1 MSEFIQINGGKPL
14 KGTVKVSGAKNAALP
29 MLMATLLSGE
39 EIELKNIPN
48 LLDVDLTI
56 RLLEQFGAEVS
67 YLGNTIKVKAENLQA
82 VEASYSLVKALRAS
96 FWVLGPLIARARVA
110 RVALPGG
117 DAIGNRPV
125 DIHLKGLTQ
134 MGADVRL
141 VHGVVY
147 AAAPKG
153 LRPADIEFSF
163 PSVGATHQI
172 MMAASLTPGTT
183 VIKNAAREP
192 EIIALASMLRGM
204 GADVEGDGSSTVV
217 IRGRES
223 LGGAKVSII
232 GDRIEAGTY
241 LLAGIAAGGEVK
253 VDGIDPNFF
262 GSFLPLLKEMG
273 AEVETGPQMVKIKR
287 EGPILPIKTQ
297 TEPFPGLATDL
308 QAPLLAALT
317 LAHGESIIEE
327 NIFEGRFG
335 HVPELVRMG
344 ASIDISDRKAI
355 IRGVPS
361 LSGAP
366 VEATDIRAGA
376 ALVVAGLAAEGG
388 TKIHEIDHLRRGY
401 DRLESKLKGLGA
413 DVSCRPEEIEDLVAI
428 GC

>member
-183 VIKNAAREP
+183 VIKNAACEP
-192 EIIALASMLRGM
+192 EVIALASMLRGM

-241 LLAGIAAGGEVK
+241 LLAGVAAGGEVK

-262 GSFLPLLKEMG
+262 GSFLPLLREMG
-273 AEVETGPQMVKIKR
+273 ADVETGPQMVKIKR

-317 LAHGESIIEE
+317 LAHGESVIEE

-335 HVPELVRMG
+335 HVPELARMG
-344 ASIDISDRKAI
+344 ASIDISERKAI
-355 IRGVPS
+355 IKGVPY

-376 ALVVAGLAAEGG
+376 ALVVAGLAAEGA

>member
-1 MSEFIQINGGKPL
+1 MTEFIQVQGGKRL
-14 KGTVKVSGAKNAALP
+14 KGSVKVSGAKNAALP

-48 LLDVDLTI
+48 LLDVGLTI

-67 YLGNTIKVKAENLQA
+67 YFGNTIKVKTPKLEP

-96 FWVLGPLIARARVA
+96 FWVLGPLVARGRTA

-172 MMAASLTPGTT
+172 MMAAALTPGTT
-183 VIKNAAREP
+183 VIRNAACEP
-192 EIIALASMLRGM
+192 EIVALGGMLRMM
-204 GADVEGDGSSTVV
+204 GAEIEGEGTATVV

-223 LGGAKVSII
+223 LGGGKINII

-241 LLAGIAAGGEVK
+241 LLAGIAAGGDVK
-253 VDGIDPNFF
+253 VEGIDPNFF
-262 GSFLPLLKEMG
+262 GSFLPLLREMG
-273 AEVETGPQMVKIKR
+273 AEVETGPDMVRVKR
-287 EGPILPIKTQ
+287 EGPILPISTK

-317 LAHGESIIEE
+317 LAHGESVIEE

-335 HVPELVRMG
+335 HVPELARMG
-344 ASIDISDRKAI
+344 ASIDIQDRKAI
-355 IRGVPS
+355 IKGVPT

-366 VEATDIRAGA
+366 VEATDIRGGA
-376 ALVVAGLAAEGG
+376 ALVVAGLAAEGI

-401 DRLESKLKGLGA
+401 DRLEAKLKGLGA
-413 DVSCRPEEIEDLVAI
+413 EVSCRPEEIEVLVAF

>member
-14 KGTVKVSGAKNAALP
+14 SGTVRASGAKNAALP

-39 EIELKNIPN
+39 ELELKNVPN

-56 RLLEQFGAEVS
+56 RLLEQFGAQVS
-67 YLGNTIKVKAENLQA
+67 YLGNTIKVKAANLQA

-96 FWVLGPLIARARVA
+96 FWVLGPLVARARVA

-153 LRPADIEFSF
+153 LKPADIEFSF

-172 MMAASLTPGTT
+172 MMAAALTPGTT
-183 VIKNAAREP
+183 VMRNVACEP
-192 EIIALASMLRGM
+192 EIVALASMLRTM
-204 GADVEGDGSSTVV
+204 GADIEGDGTPTIVV
-217 IRGRES
+217 RGRES
-223 LGGAKVSII
+223 LGGGKISII

-253 VDGIDPNFF
+253 VEGIDPNFF
-262 GSFLPLLKEMG
+262 GSFLPLLREMG
-273 AEVETGPQMVKIKR
+273 ATVETGPQSVKVAR
-287 EGPILPIKTQ
+287 NGPILPISTK

-317 LAHGESIIEE
+317 LAHGESVIEE

-335 HVPELVRMG
+335 HVPELARMG
-344 ASIDISDRKAI
+344 AQIDIQDRKAVI
-355 IRGVPS
+355 KGVPS

-366 VEATDIRAGA
+366 VESTDIRGGA
-376 ALVVAGLAAEGG
+376 ALVVAGLAAEGV

-401 DRLESKLKGLGA
+401 DRLEAKLRGLGA